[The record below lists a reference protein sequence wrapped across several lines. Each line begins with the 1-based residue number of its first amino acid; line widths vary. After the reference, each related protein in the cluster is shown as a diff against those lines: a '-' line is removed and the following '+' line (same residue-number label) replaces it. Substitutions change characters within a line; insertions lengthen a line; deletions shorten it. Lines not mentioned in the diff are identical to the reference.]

1 MLATLP
7 SALGANPFA
16 DVEFFVNPVY
26 AAQVASSVASVG
38 GPTTPLGATLNA
50 AAHIPTAVWIDS
62 IGNLQLARDALTQA
76 WRRQRATRRPVL
88 TVFVV
93 YNLPDRD
100 CAASASVGELS
111 GGEAGLE
118 RYTREFIEPLAEI
131 VRGFPEQRVAFML
144 EPDSLPNLVSS
155 TWSARCQRARKT
167 YVRGIARAI
176 GSLAPLGAVYVDVGN
191 AQWCQWF
198 VEDLAKMLV
207 EILRLAGPA
216 AAQVRAPPPPR
227 QPGPG

>member
-155 TWSARCQRARKT
+155 TWSERCRA
-167 YVRGIARAI
+167 
-176 GSLAPLGAVYVDVGN
+176 L
-191 AQWCQWF
+191 
-198 VEDLAKMLV
+198 
-207 EILRLAGPA
+207 
-216 AAQVRAPPPPR
+216 
-227 QPGPG
+227 